1 MIHVLLRFLS
11 RRLLRQPPPFVRVAA
26 LLVAILAYGA
36 TGFLYFELPRNPQ
49 LTWADGLWWSFVT
62 MTTVGYGDL
71 YPATPGG
78 RFVIAVPLMFFGIGL
93 LGYVLS
99 LSASTLIEA
108 KSKEL
113 HGMVKLKL
121 KGHLVIFNFPHLAKV
136 LRLLDEVEHESKFGA
151 SVEVALVDEDLVELP
166 PELADR
172 RVRFVRGN
180 PTRDETLNRACI
192 DDAGHA
198 IVLSKR
204 AGDPGADALNVAIT
218 LAIEARARS
227 VRTVT
232 ECADFATQELL
243 RKAGCDS
250 VVCTS
255 RFDAHFLSHELL
267 NPGTQ
272 DVFDELTTSL
282 HGQQIFMTAFEMP
295 AAVPFALVARACQKQ
310 GHLALGVRRGATRSL
325 NVEGDYEVRPGDQVI
340 SIGPRRMPPLRE
352 A

>member
-1 MIHVLLRFLS
+1 MIHVLLRLLS
-11 RRLLRQPPPFVRVAA
+11 RRLLRQPPPSFRVVA
-26 LLVAILAYGA
+26 LLLAILAYGA

-49 LTWADGLWWSFVT
+49 LTWTDGLWWSFVT

-71 YPATPGG
+71 YPTTPGG

-99 LSASTLIEA
+99 LSASALVAA

-121 KGHLVIFNFPHLAKV
+121 KDHLVIFNYPHLAKV
-136 LRLLDEVEHESKFGA
+136 LRLLDELEHESKFGGA
-151 SVEVALVDEDLVELP
+151 IDVALIDEDLAELP

-180 PTRDETLNRACI
+180 PTRDETLDRACI
-192 DDAGHA
+192 DGARYA
-198 IVLSKR
+198 IVLSKK
-204 AGDPGADALNVAIT
+204 ASDPSTDALNVAIA

-227 VRTVT
+227 VKTVV
-232 ECADFATQELL
+232 ECVDFGTQELL

-267 NPGTQ
+267 NPGMQ
-272 DVFDELTTSL
+272 DVFDELTTGL
-282 HGQQIFMTAFEMP
+282 HGQQIFMTAIELP
-295 AAVPFALVARACQKQ
+295 AAVPFALVARVCQER

-325 NVEGDYEVRPGDQVI
+325 NVGGDFEVRPGDQVI
-340 SIGPRRMPPLRE
+340 SIGARRMAPLRE
-352 A
+352 P